1 MKRYYYGS
9 TISQFYKNSDTS
21 IIGILALA
29 HNHEID
35 ELQKNAWLAQIHIL
49 KDQLNGLEGQI
60 YFEFSIP
67 RMGKRA
73 DNILI
78 IGDMVF
84 VLEFK
89 VGSSK
94 FDKHAIDQVV
104 DYAVDL
110 KNFHEGSHHAKIL
123 PILIASEAI
132 ENYINIE
139 HTSDKVYK
147 PILLGKKS
155 IRDFLMDINTNEQD
169 AISADEWANSRYKP
183 TPTIIEAAQALYEGH
198 NVDEITRSDAEAIN
212 LTVTTDCINRIINN
226 SKATGIKS
234 ICFVTGV
241 PGAGKTLAGLNIA
254 IERSNIDEDE
264 HAVFLSGNGPLVD
277 VLREALTRDEVVRGK
292 LLGNKIK
299 KDDSY
304 RKASSFIQN
313 IHHFRDDALKT
324 DNAPIEKVVV
334 FDEAQRAWTVAKASD
349 FMQKKKGVLDFN
361 MSEPEFL
368 ISIMNRHD
376 GPCTIICLIGGGQ
389 EINTG
394 EAGIEEWFRAL
405 QKTFSDWDIHYSDI
419 IVRDDNYVK
428 DNELSSWIQENGI
441 SETNLHLGV
450 SLRSFRSE
458 KLSAFV
464 KNLLDLKNVESKD
477 TLKSLI
483 QTYPIVLTRD
493 LLTAK
498 SWLKSMARGSERY
511 GLVASSGALRLRPLG
526 LNVKSKIDAP
536 YWFLNDKDD
545 IRSSYFMEEVATEFD
560 IQGLELDW
568 VGVCWDGDFYFHENE
583 WVSKNFTGTTWK
595 NVNQDIDRSYLKNAY
610 RVLLTRARQGMVL
623 FIPKGND
630 EDVTRLNEFYD
641 GTFEYLKSIGLKEI
655 K

>member
-1 MKRYYYGS
+1 MERYYYGN
-9 TISQFYKNSDTS
+9 TIANFLNDIETS
-21 IIGILALA
+21 IIGELTIA
-29 HNHEID
+29 HNYELD
-35 ELQKNAWLAQIHIL
+35 ELQKNAWAAQIRIL
-49 KDQLNGLEGQI
+49 KTQLYGLNGFI
-60 YFEFSIP
+60 FFEFTIP

-73 DNILI
+73 DNII
-78 IGDMVF
+78 IVEDCVF

-89 VGSSK
+89 VGSST
-94 FDKHAIDQVV
+94 FDKHAIDQVI

-110 KNFHEGSHHAKIL
+110 KNFHEGSHHVKII
-123 PILIASEAI
+123 PILISSESL
-132 ENYINIE
+132 ENKILLECYEDN
-139 HTSDKVYK
+139 VYK
-147 PILLGKKS
+147 PLLVGKS
-155 IRDFLMDINTNEQD
+155 GIRDAITNSNTND
-169 AISADEWANSRYKP
+169 KSAINPYDWASSRYKP

-198 NVDEITRSDAEAIN
+198 EVNEITRNDAEAIN
-212 LTVTTDCINRIINN
+212 LSVTTDCLNRIIDN
-226 SKATGIKS
+226 SKSNNTKS

-254 IERSNIDEDE
+254 IERKNIYEDE

-277 VLREALTRDEVVRGK
+277 VLREALTRDEVQRVK
-292 LLGNKIK
+292 ALGNKIK

-313 IHHFRDDALKT
+313 IHHFRDDSLLT
-324 DNAPIEKVVV
+324 DKAPIEKVVV

-368 ISIMNRHD
+368 ISIMNRHE
-376 GPCTIICLIGGGQ
+376 GACTIICLIGGGQ

-405 QKTFSDWDIHYSDI
+405 QNSFSNWEIHYSNL
-419 IVRDDNYVK
+419 IVKDDNYVK
-428 DNELSSWIQENGI
+428 DAELSKWIQGKGI

-464 KNLLDLKNVESKD
+464 KDVLDLKIENAK
-477 TLKSLI
+477 TILNSLNE
-483 QTYPIVLTRD
+483 TYPIVITRNLD
-493 LLTAK
+493 RAK
-498 SWLKSMARGSERY
+498 EWLKTKARGTERF
-511 GLVASSGALRLRPLG
+511 GLVASSGALRLRPFG

-536 YWFLNDKDD
+536 YWFLNGKND
-545 IRSSYFMEEVATEFD
+545 IRSSYFLEEIATEFD

-568 VGVCWDGDFYFHENE
+568 VGVCLDGDLSFQNNNWTY
-583 WVSKNFTGTTWK
+583 KNFTGTTWK
-595 NVNQDIDRSYLKNAY
+595 NVNQEIDKNYLKNAY

-623 FIPKGND
+623 FIPNSNT
-630 EDVTRLNEFYD
+630 EDVTRLSQYYD
-641 GTFEYLKSIGLKEI
+641 GTFEYLKSLGLEEC
-655 K
+655 

>member
-1 MKRYYYGS
+1 MKRYYYGNK
-9 TISQFYKNSDTS
+9 IVNFCNDNEIS
-21 IIGILALA
+21 IIGKLAMA
-29 HNHEID
+29 HSHELD
-35 ELQKNAWLAQIHIL
+35 DLQKNAWLAQIHIL
-49 KDQLNGLEGQI
+49 KNQLSDFDGTI
-60 YFEFSIP
+60 YFEFIIP
-67 RMGKRA
+67 RMGKRT
-73 DNILI
+73 DNIVI
-78 IGDMVF
+78 IGDSVF

-89 VGSSK
+89 VGLDSY
-94 FDKHAIDQVV
+94 DKHAIDQVI

-110 KNFHEGSHHAKIL
+110 KNFHEGSHNVKII
-123 PILIASEAI
+123 PILVSSEAI
-132 ENYINIE
+132 
-139 HTSDKVYK
+139 TSSTRLECYNDNVFK
-147 PILLGKKS
+147 PLLVGKNGIREAILNT
-155 IRDFLMDINTNEQD
+155 NTNETS
-169 AISADEWANSRYKP
+169 AIDTIEWANSRYKP

-198 NVDEITRSDAEAIN
+198 EVEEITRNDADAKN
-212 LTVTTDCINRIINN
+212 LSVTTDCINRIIDN
-226 SKATGIKS
+226 SKVNNTKS

-254 IERSNIDEDE
+254 IERKNIDEDE

-277 VLREALTRDEVVRGK
+277 VLREALTRDEVAREK
-292 LLGNKIK
+292 FLGNKIK

-313 IHHFRDDALKT
+313 IHHFRDDSLRTEK
-324 DNAPIEKVVV
+324 APIEKVVV

-368 ISIMNRHD
+368 INIMDRHD
-376 GPCTIICLIGGGQ
+376 GACTIICLIGGGQ

-405 QKTFSDWDIHYSDI
+405 QKTFSEWEIHYSNL
-419 IVRDDNYVK
+419 IVTDDNYSK
-428 DNELSSWIQENGI
+428 DKELSSWIQENGI

-464 KNLLDLKNVESKD
+464 KDILDLKIEESKNI
-477 TLKSLI
+477 LKSLI
-483 QTYPIVLTRD
+483 QTYPIVLTRE
-493 LLTAK
+493 LEVAK

-511 GLVASSGALRLRPLG
+511 GLVASSGALRLRPFG

-536 YWFLNDKDD
+536 YWFLNGKDD

-568 VGVCWDGDFYFHENE
+568 VGVCWDGDLSFQNND
-583 WVSKNFTGTTWK
+583 WVYKNFTGTTWK
-595 NVNQDIDRSYLKNAY
+595 NVNQEIDRNYLKNAY

-623 FIPKGND
+623 FVPDSNNN
-630 EDVTRLNEFYD
+630 DVTRMSEYYD
-641 GTFEYLKSIGLKEI
+641 GTFEYLKSLGVQVLE
-655 K
+655 

>member
-1 MKRYYYGS
+1 MERYYYGN
-9 TISQFYKNSDTS
+9 TIANFLNDIETS
-21 IIGILALA
+21 IIGELTIA
-29 HNHEID
+29 HNYELD
-35 ELQKNAWLAQIHIL
+35 ELQKNAWAAQIRIL
-49 KDQLNGLEGQI
+49 KTQLYGLNGFI
-60 YFEFSIP
+60 FFEFTIP

-73 DNILI
+73 DNII
-78 IGDMVF
+78 IVEDCVF

-89 VGSSK
+89 VGSST
-94 FDKHAIDQVV
+94 FDKHAIDQVI

-110 KNFHEGSHHAKIL
+110 KNFHEGSHHVKII
-123 PILIASEAI
+123 PILISSESL
-132 ENYINIE
+132 ENKILLECYEDN
-139 HTSDKVYK
+139 VYK
-147 PILLGKKS
+147 PLLVGKS
-155 IRDFLMDINTNEQD
+155 GIRDAITNSNTND
-169 AISADEWANSRYKP
+169 KSAINPYDWASSRYKP

-198 NVDEITRSDAEAIN
+198 EVNEITRNDAEAIN
-212 LTVTTDCINRIINN
+212 LSVTTDCLNRIIDN
-226 SKATGIKS
+226 SKSNNTKS

-254 IERSNIDEDE
+254 IERKNIYEDE

-277 VLREALTRDEVVRGK
+277 VLREALTRDEVQRVK
-292 LLGNKIK
+292 ALGNKIK

-313 IHHFRDDALKT
+313 IHHFRDDSLLT
-324 DNAPIEKVVV
+324 DKAPIEKVVV

-368 ISIMNRHD
+368 ISIMNRHE
-376 GPCTIICLIGGGQ
+376 GACTIICLIGGGQ

-405 QKTFSDWDIHYSDI
+405 QNSFSNWEIHYSNL
-419 IVRDDNYVK
+419 IVKDDNYVK
-428 DNELSSWIQENGI
+428 DAELSKWIQGKGI

-464 KNLLDLKNVESKD
+464 KDVLDLKIENAK
-477 TLKSLI
+477 TILNSLNE
-483 QTYPIVLTRD
+483 TYPIVITRNLD
-493 LLTAK
+493 RAK
-498 SWLKSMARGSERY
+498 EWLKTKARGTERF
-511 GLVASSGALRLRPLG
+511 GLLASSGALRLRPFG

-536 YWFLNDKDD
+536 YWFLNGKND
-545 IRSSYFMEEVATEFD
+545 IRSSYFLEEIATEFD

-568 VGVCWDGDFYFHENE
+568 VGVCLDGDLSFQNNNWTY
-583 WVSKNFTGTTWK
+583 KNFTGTTWK
-595 NVNQDIDRSYLKNAY
+595 NVNQEIDKNYLKNAY

-623 FIPKGND
+623 FIPNSNT
-630 EDVTRLNEFYD
+630 EDVTRLSQYYD
-641 GTFEYLKSIGLKEI
+641 GTFEYLKSLGLEEC
-655 K
+655 